1 MSTCSQGRRA
11 AVEVDAPVNS
21 PILRQAD
28 GLLKVAKNETRKRS
42 RFLKVAI

>member
-1 MSTCSQGRRA
+1 MIICSQGRRA

-28 GLLKVAKNETRKRS
+28 GLLKVTKTKHEQG
-42 RFLKVAI
+42 F

>member
-21 PILRQAD
+21 PILRHAD
-28 GLLKVAKNETRKRS
+28 GLLKVAETKHEKYKG
-42 RFLKVAI
+42 F